1 MPLKEYQREV
11 VEEFGRWYDLLKT
24 EYGRVVE
31 AEAAIKK
38 MKQDGYDE
46 TVIEQVHRSSEVNL
60 AGVWR
65 DFHGTTSG
73 VEWHN
78 RKGPGGRPIPH
89 VCIQVPTGGGK
100 TRMAAAMLKKIGGAR
115 GLVLWVVPS
124 KAIMR
129 QTMGTLKDKADP
141 IRQILDDVSGN
152 RIEVVQKDARITKS
166 MLHNNLCIMPLMQ
179 QAANRVKTDFLKMQ
193 KDSSL
198 YTEFFPD
205 TDEDDK
211 NSKLIRGNPGLDMM
225 DCTDLPRKNLVNT
238 LRIIRPIII
247 LDESHKASARNFG
260 VWAEHINQLGPKLV
274 IELSATPNPEESN
287 ILHRVSGLELQAES
301 MIKKQIQVTTSNLN
315 WQATLKQ
322 SVSKLQELETKAHKH
337 GRYIRP
343 IMVIRVERTGKDQR
357 GGATVHAEDVK
368 NYLIHT
374 FGIPPEQV
382 AIKTA
387 DTDDIQ
393 DKNLMEKDTAIRY
406 IITKDALKEGWDCPF
421 AYMLVIL
428 DNIKSLT
435 SLTQLLGR
443 ILRQPYTEF
452 TGNESLDSCYV
463 TCMYDDIKKLV
474 EWIQKQLDN
483 EGLTEVPIRHIN
495 SGQEADRPINK
506 RRSKFEKLEIRLP
519 TVLHKDSKKW
529 VDIDYD
535 KHILHSID
543 WNDIA
548 VQADTVGGNSK
559 PISNTVKIGTVDGR
573 WDYVHEDGDVS
584 DRPNLAEWVSIVDD
598 LVPNA
603 WQAARIVQSFWDD
616 TGMSEGEILSNE
628 AELQNMLLES
638 LKTQVIEKA
647 EGVFKAKLNSKTIRF
662 DIHAPMGVFE
672 MRGEYK
678 ALRDDGRLLEKKR
691 GEPVQRSLFEPI
703 YEEDFG
709 TNTERQ
715 FARYLDD
722 AKAIEWWHRVAAK
735 GRGEYYLR
743 GWQEHRIYPDFIA
756 VFSNKD
762 ERELRIYETK
772 GRHLENPDTTY
783 KEKVLG
789 LLGKTLNAGNLK
801 VVGGVLKG
809 DFKIVFDDEIDK
821 EHKTRL
827 TDGSS
832 ASAIDMLP
840 VK

>member
-1 MPLKEYQREV
+1 MRN
-11 VEEFGRWYDLLKT
+11 D
-24 EYGRVVE
+24 
-31 AEAAIKK
+31 
-38 MKQDGYDE
+38 
-46 TVIEQVHRSSEVNL
+46 SEINL
-60 AGVWR
+60 ARVWR
-65 DFHGTTSG
+65 DFHGNAPI
-73 VEWHN
+73 EWHD

-100 TRMAAAMLKKIGGAR
+100 TRMAAAILKRIGSSR
-115 GLVLWVVPS
+115 GLVLWMVPS
-124 KAIMR
+124 TTIKE
-129 QTMGTLKDKADP
+129 QTITILKDKTHP
-141 IRQILDDVSGN
+141 IRQLLDIISGN
-152 RIEVVQKDARITKS
+152 RVEIVTKDDRIAKNV
-166 MLHNNLCIMPLMQ
+166 LRDNLCIMPLTL
-179 QAANRVKTDFLKMQ
+179 QATNRISNDFLRMTR
-193 KDSSL
+193 DNENVC
-198 YTEFFPD
+198 EFFPD
-205 TDEDDK
+205 ADENDK
-211 NSKLIRGNPGLDMM
+211 ISKLKRDNPGLDMING
-225 DCTDLPRKNLVNT
+225 TDIPRKSLMNV
-238 LRIIRPIII
+238 LRIIQPVII

-260 VWAEHINQLGPKLV
+260 KWAEQVNRLGPRLV
-274 IELSATPNPEESN
+274 IELSATPNLEKSN
-287 ILHRVSGLELQAES
+287 ILCVVSGMDLQNEA

-315 WQATLKQ
+315 WQGTLRQ
-322 SVSKLQELETKAHKH
+322 SVVKLRKLDVAAR
-337 GRYIRP
+337 GYRYIRP
-343 IMVIRVERTGKDQR
+343 IMVIRVERTSEKQHD
-357 GGATVHAEDVK
+357 GANIHAYDVK
-368 NYLIHT
+368 DYLIREL
-374 FGIPPEQV
+374 GIPPEQV
-382 AIKTA
+382 AIKTSEDDDLRDKDLMSC
-387 DTDDIQ
+387 DTVIQ
-393 DKNLMEKDTAIRY
+393 Y

-428 DNIKSLT
+428 DNIKSPT

-463 TCMYDDIKKLV
+463 TCMYDDIKKLI

-483 EGLTEVPIRHIN
+483 EGLTEVPIRHTN

-506 RRSKFEKLEIRLP
+506 RRSKFEKLKIRLP

-529 VDIDYD
+529 IDIDYD

-543 WNDIA
+543 WNDIT
-548 VQADTVGGNSK
+548 VQVDTVGGNSK
-559 PISNTVKIGTVDGR
+559 PISDTVKIGTVDGG
-573 WDYVHEDGDVS
+573 WDYVHEDGVIP

-603 WQAARIVQSFWDD
+603 WQAARIVQSFWND

-628 AELQNMLLES
+628 AELQDMLLEG

-647 EGVFKAKLNSKTIRF
+647 EGVFKAKLKSKTIRF
-662 DIHAPMGVFE
+662 DMHAPMGVFE

-691 GEPVQRSLFEPI
+691 GKPVQRSLFEPV
-703 YEEDFG
+703 YKEDFG

-715 FARYLDD
+715 FACYLDD

-743 GWQEHRIYPDFIA
+743 GWQEHKIYPDFVA
-756 VFSNKD
+756 VFSRKD

-772 GRHLENPDTTY
+772 GRHLENPDTAY

-789 LLGKTLNAGNLK
+789 LLGETLNAGNLK
-801 VVGGVLKG
+801 VIGGVLKG

-821 EHKTRL
+821 EHKTGL

-832 ASAIDMLP
+832 ANAIDMLP